1 MDSETITRRRQIL
14 VNVAYWAVILAAVYF
29 VLKYLIRMVMPFFLA
44 VIFAA
49 IARAM
54 SRFFTRRIGG
64 LRWKYGTKMKVLG
77 KLQLNKKVSIIL
89 CVMLLFILLIG
100 LVTLIVFRLINGG
113 IDVIENIPRFYY
125 ANVQPGLEGV
135 LEKIENLAAQIDSS
149 AMAMVENS
157 TANVIA
163 SVGSKVTEWSG
174 KLLVKVSAL
183 ASGIPSLFLSTIIT
197 MIATV
202 LIAVDFESITAFLE
216 RNIPEKTLKLAGEF
230 KDSLV
235 ETVWQFI
242 KSYFLIFL
250 ITMAEI
256 TVGFLLVRQKNALL
270 FGAIIAV
277 FDAFPIVGS
286 GMILL
291 PFSIVTMISGK
302 IGKGIGLLVIYLV
315 VVIAREIIEP
325 RIVGK
330 HVGLKPIVTLT
341 CMYVG
346 TKLFGGIGLFLMP
359 ILASILVEMNGNG
372 TIHLFKSENEP
383 AAES

>member
-125 ANVQPGLEGV
+125 ANVQPGLEDV

-383 AAES
+383 AAM

>member
-1 MDSETITRRRQIL
+1 MEPETITRRRQIL
-14 VNVAYWAVILAAVYF
+14 VNVAYWVVILAAVYF
-29 VLKYLIRMVMPFFLA
+29 VLKYLIKIVMPFFLA

-54 SRFFTRRIGG
+54 SRFFTRRLGG
-64 LRWKYGTKMKVLG
+64 LRWKYGSKMKVLG
-77 KLQLNKKVSIIL
+77 KLQLSKKVSIIL
-89 CVMLLFILLIG
+89 CVILLFAVLIG
-100 LVTLIVFRLINGG
+100 LVTLIIFRLINGG
-113 IDVIENIPRFYY
+113 IDVIENIPGFYY
-125 ANVQPGLEGV
+125 ANVQPGLEDA
-135 LEKIENLAAQIDSS
+135 LEKLETLAAEMNDS

-183 ASGIPSLFLSTIIT
+183 ASGIPSIFLSTIIT

-202 LIAVDFESITAFLE
+202 LIAVDFESITAFLN
-216 RNIPEKTLKLAGEF
+216 RNIPEKTLQVAADF
-230 KDSLV
+230 KDSLL

-242 KSYFLIFL
+242 KSYFVIFL

-256 TVGFLLVRQKNALL
+256 TLGFLLVRQRNALL
-270 FGAIIAV
+270 FAAIIAI

-291 PFSIVTMISGK
+291 PFSIITIISGK
-302 IGKGIGLLVIYLV
+302 IGKGIGLLIVYLV

-325 RIVGK
+325 KIVGK
-330 HVGLKPIVTLT
+330 HVGLKPIVTLM
-341 CMYVG
+341 CMYIG
-346 TKLFGGIGLFLMP
+346 TKLFGGIGLFLLP

-372 TIHLFKSENEP
+372 TIRLFKSENEQT
-383 AAES
+383 AES